1 MVMRASAKE
10 TLEAYTEA
18 VTNGSEYADFWR
30 KVALERLQALNDAVA
45 DYQRTGGADSA

>member
-18 VTNGSEYADFWR
+18 VTNGSVHADFWR
-30 KVALERLQALNDAVA
+30 AVALERLEALNAAVA
-45 DYQRTGGADSA
+45 DYERAGGTDPA